1 MRTLYLVSKRLP
13 RVCMGGSPVRGSIL
27 RAPRSAPRVHGWFQE
42 ENFMASL
49 AAVCPACAWVVPEM
63 PAATMVSPR
72 LPRVCM
78 GGSYPRC
85 YGPGKQRSAPRVHG
99 WLRAVYCLSR
109 WWIVC
114 PACAWVV
121 PTPISDPLINIR
133 LPRVCMGG
141 SEPELSPRDTPSSAP
156 RVHGW
161 FR

>member
-1 MRTLYLVSKRLP
+1 MRKSCWSAPRVHGWFPVCTAPFLTPSCLP

-85 YGPGKQRSAPRVHG
+85 SGPRKKRTAPRVHG
-99 WLRAVYCLSR
+99 WFQLQKMRAVKAS
-109 WWIVC
+109 VC

-121 PTPISDPLINIR
+121 ASGV
-133 LPRVCMGG
+133 LPKPMVDSLPCVCMGG
-141 SEPELSPRDTPSSAP
+141 SHPN
-156 RVHGW
+156 
-161 FR
+161 